1 MKWICAP
8 SKTQIQLGDRS
19 LVRVRFLLPAQINC
33 LFGALEASPVAVLCV
48 EVAPQMTAFVRAGW
62 CGALARP
69 RSVSVAVQSG
79 HVHIQGGL
87 RGAALAAAQM
97 EAPDRLLDGL
107 AVRPLRR
114 FRRRSLFVN
123 NGVSG
128 LEFAWRQPVAECG
141 I

>member
-1 MKWICAP
+1 MDLRTQ

-19 LVRVRFLLPAQINC
+19 LGRVRFLLPAQIYC
-33 LFGALEASPVAVLCV
+33 LCGALKASPVAVLCV
-48 EVAPQMTAFVRAGW
+48 EVAPQMPAFVRAAW
-62 CGALARP
+62 CRALASH
-69 RSVSVAVQSG
+69 RSVSVGVQSG
-79 HVHIQGGL
+79 HVHLQGGV

-107 AVRPLRR
+107 ALRPL
-114 FRRRSLFVN
+114 RRRSLFVN

-128 LEFAWRQPVAECG
+128 FDPEIVAECV